1 MVLSR
6 DPARWIIVVREAA
19 AFAVFSA
26 TSVALWLRKR
36 SARFWPMAYGKV
48 EYVSSGENNGTWL
61 TDISYSYSVA
71 NEFYSGQHQIKTYC
85 ERKADAVV
93 ARWKG
98 QNVGVRY
105 SPKNPGVSVVR
116 IEDQAGLHPGEFRG
130 H

>member
-1 MVLSR
+1 MTSSR
-6 DPARWIIVVREAA
+6 DPLAWMGVAREVM
-19 AFAVFSA
+19 AFALASGTAITV
-26 TSVALWLRKR
+26 WYRKR
-36 SARFWPMAYGKV
+36 SARFWPLAYEKV

-61 TDISYSYSVA
+61 TDITYSYSVA
-71 NEFYSGQHQIKTYC
+71 NEFYSGQHQIKTYS

-93 ARWKG
+93 ARWKD

-105 SPKNPGVSVVR
+105 SPKSPDVSVVR